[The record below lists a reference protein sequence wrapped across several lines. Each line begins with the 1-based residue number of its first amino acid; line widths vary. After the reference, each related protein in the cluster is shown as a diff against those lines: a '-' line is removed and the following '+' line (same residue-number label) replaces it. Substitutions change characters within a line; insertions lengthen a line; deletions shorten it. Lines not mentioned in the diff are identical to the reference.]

1 MAQQSLYRRY
11 RPRRFS
17 ELVGQEHVVRA
28 LRNAVANDRE
38 GQTYLFSGPRGTGK
52 TTSARILAKVLNCE
66 NPIDG
71 EPCCEC
77 ESCKSVE
84 AGTSFDVIELDAA
97 SNNGVENIRGI
108 IERINITTPG
118 RHKVYI
124 LDEVHMLSQGA
135 EAALLKT
142 LEEPPPHVVFVLA
155 TTDPQKVRDTIRS
168 RTQHLS
174 FHLLHADELSAH
186 VRWVAQDA
194 GIEISEEAVEA
205 VVRQGGGSVR
215 DTLSALEVVA
225 AGGGVVPESI
235 PLDEFVESLI
245 EKDAGRALAAVAAAS
260 RIGSDAR
267 TIAESVLAHLREC
280 FLSLMAP
287 ELVQLPDHRAE
298 VAAEQARR
306 LGPAG
311 CVRAMEVL
319 GEMLVAI
326 RHAPDPRVML
336 EVALVR
342 LTSPAVGVDLQS
354 LGARLDRL
362 EKAIAQG
369 ATGAAPAARP
379 VPTDPNTGRAVLG
392 GRARS
397 GVDPTPTGGVP
408 RPTPSASAPS
418 PSTSAGAS
426 SPAPPAQPASE
437 QKPSA
442 AAPKKAA
449 APETPAASPAPSA
462 PSAPVAAG
470 RSLEQIFEEVVKP
483 GLRGMVKA
491 IFIALRTNGVRDGAL
506 VIVVPNDG
514 HARKAAEYQADIE
527 KALSSASGN
536 PARIVIEID
545 GAAAAPTG
553 PRTNDSIEDD
563 IDPSEFES
571 DPTRATESS
580 VDMLAKHFPGSQ
592 VVDEGT

>member
-17 ELVGQEHVVRA
+17 EMVGQEHVVRA

-66 NPIDG
+66 NPVDG

-194 GIEISEEAVEA
+194 GIELSDEAVEA

-245 EKDAGRALAAVAAAS
+245 EKDAGRALAAVAASS

-267 TIAESVLAHLREC
+267 SIAESVLAHLREC

-306 LGPAG
+306 LGAAG

-319 GEMLVAI
+319 GEMLIAI

-354 LGARLDRL
+354 LSARLDRL
-362 EKAIAQG
+362 EKAVAQG
-369 ATGAAPAARP
+369 ATGTAPAPRP

-392 GRARS
+392 GRART
-397 GVDPTPTGGVP
+397 GTDPTPTAGIQ
-408 RPTPSASAPS
+408 RPSSQPPSASS
-418 PSTSAGAS
+418 PSA
-426 SPAPPAQPASE
+426 PAPNPPAQPTAPAAS
-437 QKPSA
+437 KPATAPAKQA
-442 AAPKKAA
+442 AAPAAPAA
-449 APETPAASPAPSA
+449 APADGVASD
-462 PSAPVAAG
+462 G
-470 RSLEQIFEEVVKP
+470 NLERIFEEVVKP

-491 IFIALRTNGVRDGAL
+491 IFIALRTNGLRDGAL
-506 VIVVPNDG
+506 VVMVPNDG

-527 KALSSASGN
+527 KAMSAAAGN
-536 PARIVIEID
+536 PVRIVIEID
-545 GAAAAPTG
+545 GAAAAPPARAAADTI
-553 PRTNDSIEDD
+553 DDD